1 MDDVLPRILVVDD
14 EAQIRKFL
22 RIGLEASAYVVSE
35 ARTGAEALAAASA
48 GLPNLV
54 VLDLGLPDMDGVD
67 VIRRLREW
75 ASTPILVLSVRS
87 AEAQKVTALD
97 AGANDYLTKPF
108 GVSELLARCRVL
120 LRNQAG
126 TQDQAVLECGELSV
140 DRPARVVHVAGVE
153 IHLSPKEY
161 ALLNLLASN
170 RGKILTHQALL
181 RQIWGE
187 AHERDTHY
195 LRVLVGHLRQKL
207 ADDPAQPRYI
217 VTEQGVGYR
226 LRDQ

>member
-1 MDDVLPRILVVDD
+1 MTDVLPRILVVDD

-35 ARTGAEALAAASA
+35 ARTGAEALAAAGA
-48 GLPNLV
+48 GLPDLI

-87 AEAQKVTALD
+87 TEAQKVTALD

-126 TQDQAVLECGELSV
+126 TLDQAVLECGELSI
-140 DRPARVVHVAGVE
+140 DRPARVVRLAGVE
-153 IHLSPKEY
+153 VHLSPKEY

-187 AHERDTHY
+187 THERDTHY
-195 LRVLVGHLRQKL
+195 LRVLIGHLRLKL

-217 VTEQGVGYR
+217 VTDQGVGYR

>member
-1 MDDVLPRILVVDD
+1 MNDALPRILVVDD

-22 RIGLEASAYVVSE
+22 RIGLEASAYAVSE
-35 ARTGAEALAAASA
+35 ARTGAEALSAASA
-48 GLPNLV
+48 DLPNLI

-120 LRNQAG
+120 LRNQVG
-126 TQDQAVLECGELSV
+126 TTDQAVIACGELSI
-140 DRPARVVHVAGVE
+140 DRPTRVVRLAGTE

-161 ALLNLLASN
+161 TLLNLLASN
-170 RGKILTHQALL
+170 RGKILTHQTLL

-187 AHERDTHY
+187 THERDTHY